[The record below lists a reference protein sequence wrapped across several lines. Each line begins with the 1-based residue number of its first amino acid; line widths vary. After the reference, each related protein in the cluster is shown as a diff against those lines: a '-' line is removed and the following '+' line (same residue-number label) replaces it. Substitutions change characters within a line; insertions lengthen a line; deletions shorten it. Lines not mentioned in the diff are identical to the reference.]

1 MTGAWHRLQASPWN
15 GGAAFLAFGIVH
27 WPGHW
32 LMVELRAAVPES
44 IPGAFGYYVGLVSV
58 VCHSGASC
66 LG

>member
-1 MTGAWHRLQASPWN
+1 MAGAWHCLQATDWDD
-15 GGAAFLAFGIVH
+15 GAALFAFGIAH
-27 WPGHW
+27 RLGRW
-32 LMVELRAAVPES
+32 LKVELRAAVPET